1 MTDIP
6 DTGVKLQLIFRAGE
20 TMDPMVPAGSY
31 AQKKGNPLT
40 AKMQPAGLNLYP
52 LPQGRLHKSTLNEL
66 WQDQGD
72 HIVAVDG
79 PVRQFNGGW
88 QSVTCSV
95 CRS

>member
-1 MTDIP
+1 
-6 DTGVKLQLIFRAGE
+6 VFRCFSE
-20 TMDPMVPAGSY
+20 REKRWIIWCLPVSF

-72 HIVAVDG
+72 HIVAVEG
-79 PVRQFNGGW
+79 PVLQFIGGW
-88 QSVTCSV
+88 QSVTSSV
-95 CRS
+95 RRW

>member
-1 MTDIP
+1 
-6 DTGVKLQLIFRAGE
+6 
-20 TMDPMVPAGSY
+20 MDPMVPASSY

-95 CRS
+95 CRW